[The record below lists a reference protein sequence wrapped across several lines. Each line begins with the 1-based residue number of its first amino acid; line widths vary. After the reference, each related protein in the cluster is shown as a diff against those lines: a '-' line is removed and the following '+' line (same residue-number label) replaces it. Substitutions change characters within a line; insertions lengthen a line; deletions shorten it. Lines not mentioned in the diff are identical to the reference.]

1 MKPAAPGRATV
12 RLAEA
17 GLIYCAI
24 IWGSTF
30 IVVKTA
36 VTQLDPV
43 ALVAWRFILSAALM
57 AGVLVWLRK
66 PLWRD
71 LRHGLWLG
79 LMLVVLYV
87 AQTVGLVYTAASNS
101 GFITGLFIVFVPP
114 LCWLMYRR
122 RPHPLQLGAIAL
134 AVLGLWLLT
143 GGVAGANRGDW
154 LTLLC
159 ALTYAGHV
167 LYAGQCMER
176 GVDPYVLNF
185 QQMLVTGAGA
195 LLAALVLRLPLA
207 PTQPAVLWAVV
218 FLALFPTLSA
228 FLIQLIGQR
237 FVDATRTA
245 LIFTL
250 EPVFAAIFAWTLG
263 GEQLLASRAIGGW
276 LMVAA
281 MILSELAPRKPR

>member
-1 MKPAAPGRATV
+1 VSPPVRATL
-12 RLAEA
+12 RWAEV
-17 GLIYCAI
+17 GLFYCAVV
-24 IWGSTF
+24 WGSTF

-36 VTQLDPV
+36 VTQIDPV
-43 ALVAWRFILSAALM
+43 ALVAWRFLLSAALM
-57 AGVLVWLRK
+57 AGVLLVMRK

-71 LRHGLWLG
+71 LRHGVWLG

-87 AQTVGLVYTAASNS
+87 AQTVGLVFTAASNS

-114 LCWLMYRR
+114 LGWLLYRR
-122 RPHPLQLGAIAL
+122 RPHLLQLGAILL

-159 ALTYAGHV
+159 SITYAGHV
-167 LYAGQCMER
+167 LYAGRCMDL

-185 QQMLVTGAGA
+185 QQLLVTGVGA
-195 LLAALVLRLPLA
+195 LLAALFVHLPLV
-207 PTQPAVLWAVV
+207 PSQPVVLWAIV

-228 FLIQLIGQR
+228 FMVQLIGQR
-237 FVDATRTA
+237 HVDATRTA

-250 EPVFAAIFAWTLG
+250 EPVFAAVFAWTIG
-263 GEQLLASRAIGGW
+263 GEPLHTARAIGGW

-281 MILSELAPRKPR
+281 MVLSELAPRQKR

>member
-1 MKPAAPGRATV
+1 MRSTTKT
-12 RLAEA
+12 RLAEL
-17 GLIYCAI
+17 GLIYCAV

-30 IVVKTA
+30 FLVKAA
-36 VTQLDPV
+36 VTQIDPV
-43 ALVAWRFILSAALM
+43 ALVAYRFLFSALLM
-57 AGVLVWLRK
+57 GGLLAYLRK

-71 LRHGLWLG
+71 FSQGLWLG

-114 LCWLMYRR
+114 LGWLLYRK
-122 RPHPLQLGAIAL
+122 RPHALQLGAIAL
-134 AVLGLWLLT
+134 AVAGLWLLT
-143 GGVAGANRGDW
+143 GGAHGANRGDW

-159 ALTYAGHV
+159 AITYAGHV
-167 LYAGQCMER
+167 LYAGRCMER
-176 GVDPYVLNF
+176 GADPYVLNF
-185 QQMLVTGAGA
+185 QQILVTGVGA
-195 LLAALVLRLPLA
+195 LLATFAMHLPLL
-207 PTQPAVLWAVV
+207 PAHSGILWVVL

-237 FVDATRTA
+237 HVDATRTA

-250 EPVFAAIFAWTLG
+250 EPVFAAIFAWTIG
-263 GEQLLASRAIGGW
+263 GEQMLMARAIGGW

-281 MILSELAPRKPR
+281 MVVSELAPRKR

>member
-1 MKPAAPGRATV
+1 MKLQAPGRTPV

-17 GLIYCAI
+17 GLVYCAV

-30 IVVKTA
+30 IVVKAA
-36 VTQLDPV
+36 VAQIDPV
-43 ALVAWRFILSAALM
+43 ALVAWRFVISSLLM
-57 AGVLVWLRK
+57 AGVLALLRK

-71 LRHGLWLG
+71 LRHGIWLG

-101 GFITGLFIVFVPP
+101 GFITGLFVVFVPP
-114 LCWLMYRR
+114 LGWLMYRR
-122 RPHPLQLGAIAL
+122 RPQPLQLGAVLL

-167 LYAGQCMER
+167 LYAGRCMDEN
-176 GVDPYVLNF
+176 VDPYVLNF
-185 QQMLVTGAGA
+185 QQMLITGLGA
-195 LLAALVLRLPLA
+195 LIAALVLRLPLLPA
-207 PTQPAVLWAVV
+207 QPTVLWAIV

-263 GEQLLASRAIGGW
+263 GEPLHMSKAIGGW

-281 MILSELAPRKPR
+281 MIVSELAPRKRH